1 MFLKKRTRLYNNLTL
16 IDFFLILK
24 SFFKKNEFKNKLSIY
39 LNKNNILLT
48 SQGRVALYEII
59 KLAISGKKKI
69 KLFYHLLLFLKLS
82 ML

>member
-24 SFFKKNEFKNKLSIY
+24 SFFKKNNFKNKLSIY

-59 KLAISGKKKI
+59 KLVISGKKK
-69 KLFYHLLLFLKLS
+69 
-82 ML
+82 